1 MSRRSVWSGSRRS
14 NDLLRLT
21 LSGDAMTLL
30 PWLDRIERDG
40 IALQSLTLEKR
51 DVVLEARMV
60 LR

>member
-1 MSRRSVWSGSRRS
+1 VSRRSVWSGSRRS